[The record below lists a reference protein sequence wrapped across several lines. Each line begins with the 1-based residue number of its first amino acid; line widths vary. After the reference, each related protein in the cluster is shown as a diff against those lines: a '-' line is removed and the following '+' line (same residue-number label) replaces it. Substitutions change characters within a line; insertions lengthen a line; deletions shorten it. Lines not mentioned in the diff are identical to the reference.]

1 MAQGDRNYENRFGR
15 EEPFGREERYGS
27 QSREGREGSYGYGGG
42 FGGPQGGYPQGGYG
56 QGYGRQGRGQEY
68 GQEGWGE
75 GSGQQYGYGP
85 GYGQQGG
92 YGQFGGRS
100 SSGWGESMPGYGYG
114 RGQGEREQYG
124 SMGQQGYERGWGS
137 TGADYA
143 SGFGQQRYGSRG
155 RFVGRGPKGYR
166 RTDERIQEEINEQLT
181 RHPEIDASEIEVSV
195 KNGEVTLSGT
205 VDDRH
210 AKRLAEDI
218 AEECSGVSEVRNN
231 IRVQRQGQA
240 LGAGRGEQRSAV
252 EGQQSR
258 GSPRR

>member
-15 EEPFGREERYGS
+15 EEPFGREERYGN
-27 QSREGREGSYGYGGG
+27 QWREGREGGYGYGGG
-42 FGGPQGGYPQGGYG
+42 FGGPQGDYG
-56 QGYGRQGRGQEY
+56 QGYRPQGSGPGY
-68 GQEGWGE
+68 GQQGWGE

-85 GYGQQGG
+85 GYGQQSG
-92 YGQFGGRS
+92 YGQGFGGRG

-137 TGADYA
+137 TGADYG
-143 SGFGQQRYGSRG
+143 SGFGQQRFASRG

-231 IRVQRQGQA
+231 IRIQRQGQA
-240 LGAGRGEQRSAV
+240 LGAGTGEQRSGG

-258 GSPRR
+258 GSTRR